1 MPVARIEDFAIDIG
15 RDPLVGIV
23 VGVVG
28 YPDMLAAVD
37 VAELVRDRRAH
48 DRASRRAVVNE
59 TAANTIFAMA
69 TATVDALAAG
79 LSQERSAPR
88 DCCHRHHAEDDVTE
102 LEERAEDAPERQPGE
117 QTVPSR
123 VAFAA
128 GDPLRKGRGTRH
140 CEVENARVKIWK
152 RQHSLGEANRPQH
165 LDVTGTRD
173 RSP

>member
-15 RDPLVGIV
+15 RDPLVGLVRHDVVGRPGIENCWHKAARVDTHLADGGLLAPVVGIVWIV

-37 VAELVRDRRAH
+37 VAELVRERRAH

-79 LSQERSAPR
+79 LSQERSA
-88 DCCHRHHAEDDVTE
+88 A
-102 LEERAEDAPERQPGE
+102 RAS
-117 QTVPSR
+117 TVA
-123 VAFAA
+123 VAIAKMVLA
-128 GDPLRKGRGTRH
+128 
-140 CEVENARVKIWK
+140 
-152 RQHSLGEANRPQH
+152 
-165 LDVTGTRD
+165 
-173 RSP
+173 